1 MWYNQEFEDLV
12 NQALV
17 EPDTAKRTELYAKA
31 EDILVKQDAVMIPIY
46 WYTSVQLTKINVER
60 TFSVMGGKE
69 SFNKWDILPEGQER
83 KPQMTAVPATEVP
96 PTEVPPTETEV
107 PPTATLTEVPP
118 TETEVPPTE
127 VPATEVPPTETELP
141 VIESTATSS
150 SSL

>member
-1 MWYNQEFEDLV
+1 MRRYRIKKEWAVYLKTIREKDTPQVFRLGWCQDYPDAANFIDDQASSGGSSNPTVDGNRGRSLLEGSCGTTQNLKDLV

-69 SFNKWDILPEGQER
+69 SFNKWDILPEG
-83 KPQMTAVPATEVP
+83 
-96 PTEVPPTETEV
+96 
-107 PPTATLTEVPP
+107 
-118 TETEVPPTE
+118 
-127 VPATEVPPTETELP
+127 
-141 VIESTATSS
+141 
-150 SSL
+150 

>member
-1 MWYNQEFEDLV
+1 
-12 NQALV
+12 
-17 EPDTAKRTELYAKA
+17 
-31 EDILVKQDAVMIPIY
+31 MIPIY
-46 WYTSVQLTKINVER
+46 WYTSMQLTKINVER
-60 TFSVMGGKE
+60 TLSVMGGKE

-83 KPQMTAVPATEVP
+83 KPQMTAVPPT

>member
-60 TFSVMGGKE
+60 TLSVMGGKE

-83 KPQMTAVPATEVP
+83 KPQMTAVPPT

-107 PPTATLTEVPP
+107 PPTETSVPP
-118 TETEVPPTE
+118 TETKVPPTE
-127 VPATEVPPTETELP
+127 TKVVVPTKVLPTETELP
-141 VIESTATSS
+141 IIEFTVTSS